1 MWNLGTYSID
11 FANKWSSPLGYIPE
25 YGASGGPPVPAV
37 LDCCTDAGEP
47 VATGCPY
54 VVVAVAVAVAVDKLK
69 ATGCSYEVDSVAAVD
84 VDRAV
89 CC

>member
-1 MWNLGTYSID
+1 MRLEENIVMNCYMMLYD
-11 FANKWSSPLGYIPE
+11 
-25 YGASGGPPVPAV
+25 V
-37 LDCCTDAGEP
+37 
-47 VATGCPY
+47 
-54 VVVAVAVAVAVDKLK
+54 VAVDKLK

>member
-1 MWNLGTYSID
+1 M
-11 FANKWSSPLGYIPE
+11 A
-25 YGASGGPPVPAV
+25 AV

-47 VATGCPY
+47 VATGCPFVV
-54 VVVAVAVAVAVDKLK
+54 VVVAVDELA